1 MSVRVD
7 TETRIRTLEKILA
20 SGGYAATCRAYA
32 RKEWG
37 LSDRQTRRLVSM
49 ARERIRA
56 DWELERTDFLA
67 QQLSTLTDLQLR
79 AMQRGELAVALG
91 CINAKARLC
100 QLT

>member
-1 MSVRVD
+1 
-7 TETRIRTLEKILA
+7 
-20 SGGYAATCRAYA
+20 
-32 RKEWG
+32 
-37 LSDRQTRRLVSM
+37 M